1 LASPISNF
9 VSLAPGVPVEL
20 HFKDHGIM
28 MRMITD
34 PIRKVAVQR
43 ETLMMYVDRENGVG
57 VDKVYSV
64 LSQKHASELAGYLP
78 GKNYVNYL
86 FTVQKDAPGTV
97 PPRIVKVA
105 PR

>member
-9 VSLAPGVPVEL
+9 VMLAPGVPKEL
-20 HFKDHGIM
+20 HFTDHGVM
-28 MRMITD
+28 KRVITD
-34 PIRKVAVQR
+34 PIRGVPVQR
-43 ETLMMYVDRENGVG
+43 ETLMMYVDKENGVV
-57 VDKVYSV
+57 VDKVYAV

-78 GKNYVNYL
+78 GKSYTNYL
-86 FTVQKDAPGTV
+86 FTVQKDSPGTV